1 MTSGSI
7 DIVYTSA
14 EGSLCLVETKLWR
27 NPEAHRTVLA
37 QLLDYAKDISRLD
50 YAEFQAR
57 VDAAAGRNGQPRT
70 LDNIMRPALSARGL
84 SSIDFEANLRRSLV
98 TGNFL
103 LLIVGD
109 RIRSE
114 VALLSEVLGSAPN
127 LEFTLASVEMNFYHL
142 DPGGNWPLLAVPAV
156 VGRSHEITRAV
167 VRIRYE
173 HKQPEVEVVAA
184 DEVFPVAPRTS
195 LEVFLKSLPSGL
207 DNIFRAYL
215 ERWMSGPFTVY
226 WGKSG
231 FSLRVAVKG
240 KLVTIIDAQPTY
252 ISVIMEKYLPQMGDP
267 AETYRLYRDTVRD
280 IQAIQ
285 QVFAK
290 NGRYVYDNQMTLEQA
305 QTLLEATDQ
314 FVRTLAEGSKQ

>member
-1 MTSGSI
+1 MKPACTE
-7 DIVYTSA
+7 
-14 EGSLCLVETKLWR
+14 EGDFG
-27 NPEAHRTVLA
+27 A
-37 QLLDYAKDISRLD
+37 
-50 YAEFQAR
+50 
-57 VDAAAGRNGQPRT
+57 
-70 LDNIMRPALSARGL
+70 
-84 SSIDFEANLRRSLV
+84 IDFETNLRQSLA
-98 TGNFL
+98 TGDFL
-103 LLIVGD
+103 LLIVAD
-109 RIRSE
+109 RIRPGA
-114 VALLSEVLGSAPN
+114 VLLSDFLGAKPS
-127 LEFTLASVEMNFYHL
+127 LEFSLKLVEMNFYHL
-142 DPGGNWPLLAVPAV
+142 NGNEEWPVLAVPAV
-156 VGRSHEITRAV
+156 VGRSHEVTRAV

-173 HKQPEVEVVAA
+173 QKQPEVEVAAA
-184 DEVFPVAPRTS
+184 DDASPVAPRTN

-280 IQAIQ
+280 IPAVQ

-290 NGRYVYDNQMTLEQA
+290 NG
-305 QTLLEATDQ
+305 ATCTTT
-314 FVRTLAEGSKQ
+314 R